1 MTEEV
6 NNMDEK
12 QFDKFLDYRNQ
23 LFSGLSLE
31 KDTLYTYFALPDA
44 NGEMRPFKRYVDK
57 SEPTKALDDIAVGL
71 LKEDGI
77 ASERLVEKLTL
88 RTDASM
94 DDIKKINRQVD
105 KAYRRMGH
113 VFDRE
118 EMEKFTDDQ
127 MVKGLVYCL
136 KNYEYERNMRLLD
149 IEYRDAKYEQCV
161 KLADSN
167 GNQTSLNSGSDCN
180 YLVIERLDISDAG
193 QETLK
198 ALDTVL
204 KNREKK
210 MAELEAENPGQKD
223 WKEYGDFSKV
233 LYLNGRR
240 FKRENLLG
248 RAEKMEAQK
257 NRETLRARIKPLSR
271 NKRNMLTKDGNERG
285 GRSL

>member
-6 NNMDEK
+6 KNMDEK
-12 QFDKFLDYRNQ
+12 QFGRFLDYRNQ

-31 KDTLYTYFALPDA
+31 KDTLYAYFALPDA
-44 NGEMRPFKRYVDK
+44 NGEMRPFKRYIDK
-57 SEPTKALDDIAVGL
+57 SEPAKALDAIAVGL
-71 LKEDGI
+71 LKDDGI
-77 ASERLVEKLTL
+77 ASERLVERLSL

-94 DDIKKINRQVD
+94 DDIRKINRQVD

-113 VFDRE
+113 AFGRE
-118 EMEKFTDDQ
+118 EMEKFTDDN
-127 MVKGLVYCL
+127 MVKGLLYCL
-136 KNYEYERNMRLLD
+136 KSYEYERSMRLLD
-149 IEYRDAKYEQCV
+149 NAYRNSSYEQCV
-161 KLADSN
+161 KLADAN
-167 GNQTSLNSGSDCN
+167 GNQTELNSKSDCN
-180 YLVIERLDISDAG
+180 YHAIERLDISDAKA
-193 QETLK
+193 ETLK

-248 RAEKMEAQK
+248 RAERMEAQK
-257 NRETLRARIKPLSR
+257 NREFLRTRIRPLSR
-271 NKRNMLTKDGNERG
+271 NKRNMLAKEGNERG
-285 GRSL
+285 GRSF